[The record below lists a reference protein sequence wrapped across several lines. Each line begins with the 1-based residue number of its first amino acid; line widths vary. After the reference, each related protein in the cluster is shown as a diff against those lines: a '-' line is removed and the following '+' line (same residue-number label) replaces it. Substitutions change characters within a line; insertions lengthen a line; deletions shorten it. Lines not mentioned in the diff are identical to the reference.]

1 MNGRRRPGDHFGE
14 LVRELDKAKA
24 GSSSHIMRSLRRQLG
39 IQIGRDLGVRV
50 MADHLKID
58 FEALAIDVHLS
69 EGTQIAVLTLVS
81 MHESLEVSL
90 PLPAL
95 EQFRDRI
102 SRMLPEVGP
111 HIQTPEPP
119 TDH

>member
-1 MNGRRRPGDHFGE
+1 
-14 LVRELDKAKA
+14 
-24 GSSSHIMRSLRRQLG
+24 
-39 IQIGRDLGVRV
+39 
-50 MADHLKID
+50 MANHLEID

-81 MHESLEVSL
+81 IDNSLEVSL

-102 SRMLPEVGP
+102 SRTLPEASP
-111 HIQTPEPP
+111 RTQTPEPP
-119 TDH
+119 IDR